1 MPLDAS
7 NYDDFALKAEVG
19 LRRSRLTQRL
29 EVYVVLKSFDEA
41 AGREGTTTVQEGTFP
56 IGDDMLYDRLQ
67 EHSNNILRRLANEWE
82 KHEKFTNTNR
92 R

>member
-7 NYDDFALKAEVG
+7 KPNEFGLRMSVG
-19 LRRSRLTQRL
+19 LRRNPITDRL
-29 EVYVVLKSFDEA
+29 EVHVNLQQYDGFTEKGV
-41 AGREGTTTVQEGTFP
+41 TTVTEGIFP

-82 KHEKFTNTNR
+82 KHEKLTNTNR